1 MNYKYVLP
9 SSQCKYPAAL
19 GPLFKSVKLYCL
31 VSSYLIILMG
41 GFFSNCP
48 LVFPLPSVLITCE
61 VKRMH
66 QCLDSC
72 LQILSFSLL
81 LSGLCITTH
90 KPFVFMAS
98 LSRILSSSLLLSGF
112 CATSLLFSWFPS
124 LEFCLPLS
132 YFLASAPQSF
142 CFHGYPLSRC

>member
-31 VSSYLIILMG
+31 VSPNLIILMG
-41 GFFSNCP
+41 GFFPNCP
-48 LVFPLPSVLITCE
+48 LVFPLPYVLITWE

-66 QCLDSC
+66 QDTLACKFCL
-72 LQILSFSLL
+72 SLL
-81 LSGLCITTH
+81 LSGFCITTH

-112 CATSLLFSWFPS
+112 CATSLLFSWLPS

-142 CFHGYPLSRC
+142 CFHGFPISRC